1 MKELL
6 PPHIAW
12 PLFVVTLLVMG
23 VSVAVGTLVL
33 ANSDGGAQVVEDY
46 YRKALDWDA
55 HAAEVAA
62 TAALGWRVDLVVAPG
77 EGDDEPVLEIAF
89 RDPDGRPVTGL
100 SGTVRAFRPQW
111 TAPVAVAPLAEADD
125 APGVYRLPLPLT
137 RSGLWDFEITA
148 TRDTLRYTKTFRK
161 DLP

>member
-23 VSVAVGTLVL
+23 VSVAVGTLVM

-55 HAAEVAA
+55 HAAEAAA
-62 TAALGWRVDLVVAPG
+62 TAALGWRVDLAVTPG
-77 EGDDEPVLEIAF
+77 TSEAARILEVAF
-89 RDPDGRPVTGL
+89 RDRDGRPVTGL

-111 TAPVAVAPLAEADD
+111 TAPVAVAPLAETGD
-125 APGVYRLPLPLT
+125 APGVYRMSLPLT
-137 RSGLWDFEITA
+137 QAGLWDFEITA
-148 TRDTLRYTKTFRK
+148 ARDTLRYTKTFRK

>member
-23 VSVAVGTLVL
+23 VSVAVGTLVM

-55 HAAEVAA
+55 HAAEAAA
-62 TAALGWRVDLVVAPG
+62 TAALGWRVDLAVTPG
-77 EGDDEPVLEIAF
+77 ASEAARILEIAF
-89 RDPDGRPVTGL
+89 RDRDGRPVTGL

-111 TAPVAVAPLAEADD
+111 TAPVAVAALAEAGD
-125 APGVYRLPLPLT
+125 APGVYRMSLPLT
-137 RSGLWDFEITA
+137 QSGLWDFEITA
-148 TRDTLRYTKTFRK
+148 ARDTLRYTKTFRK